1 MRRFIALVLALALG
15 LWLALNPIG
24 KFGLH
29 AFGFTVYS
37 GIPVPY
43 FDITVHADGRL
54 SLRRKSHYVPLSEVE
69 ALLKEK
75 PDVIIVGI
83 GYNQMVQVDEQVK
96 KLPVEVK
103 ILETSKAIE
112 EFNRLKSQGK
122 RVAAIIHT
130 TC

>member
-1 MRRFIALVLALALG
+1 
-15 LWLALNPIG
+15 
-24 KFGLH
+24 
-29 AFGFTVYS
+29 
-37 GIPVPY
+37 
-43 FDITVHADGRL
+43 
-54 SLRRKSHYVPLSEVE
+54 
-69 ALLKEK
+69 
-75 PDVIIVGI
+75 
-83 GYNQMVQVDEQVK
+83 